1 LLRLNGKFTYN
12 IIINDHLIIIILYS
26 LVSAKRVQQE
36 LERYTV
42 KETAVNKQWI
52 PVQKLF
58 RLFSTR
64 NWFAQKGIVWST
76 SRKKKRKKHKAGKE
90 PTITKEEIRERVN
103 YELKQRYTLARLGI
117 LILFLLLS
125 YILIIISLSVD

>member
-1 LLRLNGKFTYN
+1 M
-12 IIINDHLIIIILYS
+12 
-26 LVSAKRVQQE
+26 
-36 LERYTV
+36 

-76 SRKKKRKKHKAGKE
+76 SRKKKRKKYKAGKE

-117 LILFLLLS
+117 LILLSLLS
-125 YILIIISLSVD
+125 YSNNKLVKC